1 MKSHDACKIPLEG
14 GRVYLPSPKFSKLSP
29 TGLALL
35 VLSLHTGLFVVPAF
49 LELFEEALIGELP
62 LRNLERLLDIIMI
75 NSDFQRYPF
84 TK

>member
-1 MKSHDACKIPLEG
+1 MD
-14 GRVYLPSPKFSKLSP
+14 LPSPKLTKLSP

-49 LELFEEALIGELP
+49 FELFEEALIGELP
-62 LRNLERLLDIIMI
+62 LRNLERLLDIIVV
-75 NSDFQRYPF
+75 NSDFQRFPF